1 MKKELAC
8 PLCGGRVIET
18 AKGFACE
25 NWPGVKGACR
35 FTVWK
40 ESYGAGFDEGDV
52 ERLVAGESVRK
63 VNTSKDGS
71 KYEADWMLSEDE
83 KKPVFVR
90 AEDDAEEERPGRY
103 GGRDSRIRVN
113 GLDGEKNFVK

>member
-18 AKGFACE
+18 TKGFACE
-25 NWPGVKGACR
+25 NWPGMKGACR

-40 ESYGAGFDEGDV
+40 ESYGAVFDEGDV
-52 ERLVAGESVRK
+52 ERLIAGESVRK
-63 VNTSKDGS
+63 VNTSRDGS
-71 KYEADWMLSEDE
+71 DYEADWMLSEDG

-90 AEDDAEEERPGRY
+90 AEDETEEMEADDVWKGAAEETEEA
-103 GGRDSRIRVN
+103 DAS
-113 GLDGEKNFVK
+113 EKD

>member
-71 KYEADWMLSEDE
+71 KYEADWMLSENE

-90 AEDDAEEERPGRY
+90 AEDDAEEERPGMDD
-103 GGRDSRIRVN
+103 GREDM
-113 GLDGEKNFVK
+113 GEETAASG

>member
-25 NWPGVKGACR
+25 NWPGMKGACR

-40 ESYGAGFDEGDV
+40 ESYGARFDEGDV
-52 ERLVAGESVRK
+52 ERLLAGESVRK
-63 VNTSKDGS
+63 VNMSRNGS
-71 KYEADWMLSEDE
+71 EYRADWMLPEE
-83 KKPVFVR
+83 GKEPVFVR
-90 AEDDAEEERPGRY
+90 VEDEAESEETGESRLRMGEGQEDTEEESASEAG
-103 GGRDSRIRVN
+103 
-113 GLDGEKNFVK
+113 

>member
-1 MKKELAC
+1 MKKEMAC

-25 NWPGVKGACR
+25 NWPGMKGACR

-40 ESYGAGFDEGDV
+40 ESCGAGFDEGDV
-52 ERLVAGESVRK
+52 ERLIAGESVRK

-71 KYEADWMLSEDE
+71 KYEADWMLSGDE

-90 AEDDAEEERPGRY
+90 VEEEAEEPGIT
-103 GGRDSRIRVN
+103 GGQEN
-113 GLDGEKNFVK
+113 AAGEAAASETD